1 MKKANNKIVDFISYI
16 WKKVLEET
24 YDNRK
29 VSDPIKDKVNVI
41 LFDRVRSLVRIN
53 RGVIRIIINEAGRS
67 ENK

>member
-1 MKKANNKIVDFISYI
+1 MKKANNKIADFISYI

-67 ENK
+67 VS